1 MDKQSKLIDVDQ
13 RNVTIRR
20 GSSEKK
26 KSASENSNLNS
37 ARSSRNNSSSGKE
50 NSASTVKQVVDSDNL
65 KDILDNLANK
75 KEFRHRLKI
84 NRSSSNDN
92 EKTLNENLI
101 KIEISG
107 DKLNFKSKSSSSL
120 SDSCFTSTSSS
131 SAERPAS
138 SRINQ
143 LIAALNGQKTN
154 HIESNLVYED
164 LRISKKNGSFNL
176 TDRLFEKFCMISN
189 DDIMNYA
196 SVSCL
201 ESLDLINSQNESI
214 RHKLTIKNRI
224 TEADKINSKLLNEV
238 LNEPITPSPTDLSQN
253 VFKFNVKGDQ
263 IVSQTL
269 ASRYQEYVKNCNKA
283 NEHLEP
289 KNYFSVRNLI
299 VDGQKISLNKNDND
313 DGFDD
318 QEEDDDDD
326 VFLKSRPKNSQQVI
340 IFEIEISFFLNK
352 YSFFLEKKFDF

>member
-1 MDKQSKLIDVDQ
+1 
-13 RNVTIRR
+13 
-20 GSSEKK
+20 
-26 KSASENSNLNS
+26 
-37 ARSSRNNSSSGKE
+37 
-50 NSASTVKQVVDSDNL
+50 
-65 KDILDNLANK
+65 
-75 KEFRHRLKI
+75 
-84 NRSSSNDN
+84 
-92 EKTLNENLI
+92 
-101 KIEISG
+101 
-107 DKLNFKSKSSSSL
+107 
-120 SDSCFTSTSSS
+120 
-131 SAERPAS
+131 
-138 SRINQ
+138 
-143 LIAALNGQKTN
+143 
-154 HIESNLVYED
+154 
-164 LRISKKNGSFNL
+164 
-176 TDRLFEKFCMISN
+176 MISN
-189 DDIMNYA
+189 DNIMNYA

-224 TEADKINSKLLNEV
+224 SEADKINSKLLNEV

-253 VFKFNVKGDQ
+253 VFKFNIKGDQ

-269 ASRYQEYVKNCNKA
+269 GSRYQEYVKNCNRA

-340 IFEIEISFFLNK
+340 IFKIEICFFLNK
-352 YSFFLEKKFDF
+352 YSFFL